1 MSHHLT
7 GQESK
12 TTEIMQKFNDVFQ
25 LHDVSELAN
34 IVANDCVIE
43 NTGPAPNGSRHVGK
57 DACVALWTQIATSP
71 GTSFDLEAVD
81 VFADR
86 AVIFWR
92 YRWGAGDENSIR
104 GVNLMRVRGEL
115 IVEALGYVKGS

>member
-1 MSHHLT
+1 MSQQLT
-7 GQESK
+7 EQERK

-25 LHDVSELAN
+25 LQDVNGLAD
-34 IVANDCVIE
+34 IVAEDCIIE
-43 NTGPAPNGSRHVGK
+43 GIAPAPNGSRHIGK

-71 GTSFDLEAVD
+71 GTSFDLEGVD
-81 VFADR
+81 VLRDR
-86 AVIFWR
+86 AIIIWR
-92 YRWGAGDENSIR
+92 YRWGTGDENSIR